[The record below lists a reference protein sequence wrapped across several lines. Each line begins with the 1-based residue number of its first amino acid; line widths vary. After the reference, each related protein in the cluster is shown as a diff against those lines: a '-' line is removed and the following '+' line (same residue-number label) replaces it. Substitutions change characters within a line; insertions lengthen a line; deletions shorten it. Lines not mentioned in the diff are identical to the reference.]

1 MCINIQ
7 ANTNLF
13 TNFEKS
19 TISQTNNNHIE
30 KDSNP
35 SEIKDPPT
43 DDKKSKLETSKSK
56 KGTAIKEISFT
67 ENTEENRKVKTDN
80 LKDPIEKYCNKV
92 KPKEPDSNS
101 NIYDK
106 TKYKKEIVEKSTGK
120 WKTKTSS
127 DVIKEFTFTLDNKK
141 YVVPHDINYTRKR
154 NYHYESKESV
164 LNNNPT
170 IKFRFDNNM
179 SKNIDIDSVPKLSA
193 KDYGK
198 DKAFF
203 YVNGMVTDEK
213 TAKATGKELEE
224 ILGNKVNVIHNP
236 TNGGLSDFV
245 ESLGERHNVI
255 IPGITKGTIKGT
267 TFDDITVKTAN
278 KFLDQIKNGKELK
291 IVCHSQGGAITSNAL
306 EYAKQKL
313 LSDGKSE
320 KEVKNI
326 FSKIEVV
333 TLGAASSPD
342 KFPEG
347 VKLVQVINPQDPV
360 PKVAGGDLSSEKD
373 NTIKHKKT
381 NVETQKST
389 INTSSTD
396 IFSFIDRFD
405 VAVDNLKRTL
415 TTDNLNSD
423 TRMSFGKHSVSGE
436 YQSYLTQSDTRSLLY
451 NFGRQDFQ

>member
-1 MCINIQ
+1 MCISISSSNNIYVDTKKISEI
-7 ANTNLF
+7 NN
-13 TNFEKS
+13 EKS
-19 TISQTNNNHIE
+19 TNSLTE
-30 KDSNP
+30 
-35 SEIKDPPT
+35 EKDPPN
-43 DDKKSKLETSKSK
+43 DDKTSKLKKSEIK

-67 ENTEENRKVKTDN
+67 ENTEENRKTKKDNFSFDDFVKGHS
-80 LKDPIEKYCNKV
+80 IEV
-92 KPKEPDSNS
+92 IPKEPSSNS
-101 NIYDK
+101 SIQEKQD
-106 TKYKKEIVEKSTGK
+106 YKKQIVNRSAGILKTRVKSRI
-120 WKTKTSS
+120 
-127 DVIKEFTFTLDNKK
+127 IKEFEADIKNKN
-141 YVVPHDINYTRKR
+141 YIIPHPINNTVVRPYS
-154 NYHYESKESV
+154 YESKEFV
-164 LNNNPT
+164 LNNKPT

-179 SKNIDIDSVPKLSA
+179 SKNIDINSVPKLNA

-213 TAKATGKELEE
+213 TAKNTGKELEE

-245 ESLGERHNVI
+245 ESLGERHNIV
-255 IPGITKGTIKGT
+255 IPGITKGMIKGT
-267 TFDDITVKTAN
+267 TFDDITLKTAN
-278 KFLDQIKNGKELK
+278 KFLDQINKGKELK

-320 KEVKNI
+320 KEIKNI
-326 FSKIEVV
+326 FSKIEVI

-347 VKLVQVINPQDPV
+347 VKIVQVSHPKDPV
-360 PKVAGGDLSSEKD
+360 PKVAGGDLSNEKD
-373 NTIKHKKT
+373 KSIKHKP
-381 NVETQKST
+381 NIETQEAK

-405 VAVDNLKRTL
+405 VAVDNLKKTL
-415 TTDNLNSD
+415 IDDNLD
-423 TRMSFGKHSVSGE
+423 RDKRMSFGKHSVSGE
-436 YQSYLTQSDTRSLLY
+436 YQSYLSQSDTRSLLY